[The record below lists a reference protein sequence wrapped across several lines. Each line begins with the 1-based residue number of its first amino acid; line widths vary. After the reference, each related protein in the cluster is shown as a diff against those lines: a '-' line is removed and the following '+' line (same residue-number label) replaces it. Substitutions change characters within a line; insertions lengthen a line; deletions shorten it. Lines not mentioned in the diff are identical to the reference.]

1 MDAKPATITST
12 APESVEEAIV
22 EIRTYVDK
30 CIAYCTATYF
40 RVSIFKALS
49 ARSAAK
55 P

>member
-30 CIAYCTATYF
+30 CIAYCTGTQKKK
-40 RVSIFKALS
+40 IFIAL
-49 ARSAAK
+49 K
-55 P
+55 LI